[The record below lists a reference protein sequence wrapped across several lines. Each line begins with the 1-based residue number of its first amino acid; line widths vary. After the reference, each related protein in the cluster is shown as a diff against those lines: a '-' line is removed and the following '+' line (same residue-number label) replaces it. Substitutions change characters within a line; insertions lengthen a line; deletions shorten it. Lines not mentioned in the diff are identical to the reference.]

1 MSRAIRNLADRL
13 RSRVVAHA
21 RRLVRDQR
29 GVSLIEF
36 AMLLPLM
43 LTLFVGAV
51 EISQAVA
58 IDRKVSIAARSV
70 ADLVAQ
76 VTSISDTERDNIF
89 AAAKQVA
96 YPFPDTKLKIKISSV
111 KIDAN
116 KVAKIDWG
124 DATGGATKRN
134 KGDVVTSLI
143 PDGIKIANTTVIWGE
158 VEYVYSPI
166 IAGSDKDWFWK
177 LTGDKT
183 LTDQIFMRPR
193 LSDCVQRPEQTVTS
207 CTFS

>member
-1 MSRAIRNLADRL
+1 MSRAIRNFTCRIAGRLA
-13 RSRVVAHA
+13 AHGRGFA
-21 RRLVRDQR
+21 RDQR

-43 LTLFVGAV
+43 LTLFIGAA
-51 EISQAVA
+51 EISNAVS

-70 ADLVAQ
+70 ADLTAQ
-76 VTSISDTERDNIF
+76 VTSITDVDRDNIF

-96 YPFPDTKLKIKISSV
+96 YPFPDTKLKIKLSSV

-116 KVAKIDWG
+116 KVATIAWG
-124 DATGGATKRN
+124 DSSGGATKRN
-134 KGDVVTSLI
+134 KGDIVTSLI

-158 VEYVYSPI
+158 IEYVYSPI

-193 LSDCVQRPEQTVTS
+193 LSDCVQRPEQQVTS
-207 CTFS
+207 CA

>member
-1 MSRAIRNLADRL
+1 MRRTIRAFADRL
-13 RSRVVAHA
+13 GARLSAHA
-21 RRLVRDQR
+21 RRIARDER

-43 LTLFVGAV
+43 LTLFVGAI

-58 IDRKVSIAARSV
+58 LDRKVSIAGRSV

-76 VTSISDTERDNIF
+76 VTSVSNADRDNIF
-89 AAAKQVA
+89 EAAKQVS
-96 YPFPDTKLKIKISSV
+96 YPYSASKLKIKISSV
-111 KIDAN
+111 KIDAD
-116 KVAKIDWG
+116 KVAKVMWG
-124 DATGGATKRN
+124 DADGGATKRN
-134 KGDVVTSLI
+134 KDDVVTSLV
-143 PDGIKIANTTVIWGE
+143 PAGIRIANTTVIWGE

-193 LSDCVQRPEQTVTS
+193 LSDCVQRPEQNVTS
-207 CTFS
+207 CS